1 MATDGI
7 HAASK
12 KQDFDTPP
20 LAALQLRDQFG
31 RTFEKGASMFCHH
44 EARLDV
50 ERWPD
55 HAMVSMFGPR
65 MVCTR
70 CGIVAPAPGRIGESR
85 RRGRASAA
93 GHATPA

>member
-12 KQDFDTPP
+12 KQDFGTPP
-20 LAALQLRDQFG
+20 LAALQLRYQFG
-31 RTFEKGASMFCHH
+31 RTFEKGASMICHH

-55 HAMVSMFGPR
+55 HAVVSKFGPR
-65 MVCTR
+65 MV
-70 CGIVAPAPGRIGESR
+70 
-85 RRGRASAA
+85 
-93 GHATPA
+93 